1 MIRLAT
7 KKDAQAI
14 HNLHTKSVRG
24 LCSKDY
30 PPEVFDGWLKG
41 RTPEGYKGI
50 AKNEMYVFEE
60 NDEIL
65 GWIHVRPNNI
75 IGLFVAPEHT
85 RKGVGR
91 SLFDFGLD
99 IVRKNRRNEIQFD
112 ATVTAV
118 PLYEKCGCKV
128 IKKSTLRKN
137 SVDVPTV
144 TMTLPEYR
152 ITSQLSRRHEDRGFT

>member
-7 KKDAQAI
+7 NKDAKPI
-14 HNLHTKSVRG
+14 HDLHTKSVRG

-30 PPEVFDGWLKG
+30 PQKVIEGWLKG
-41 RTPEGYKGI
+41 RKPEGYKGV

-85 RKGVGR
+85 RKGVGG
-91 SLFDFGLD
+91 SLFNFGLD
-99 IVRKNRRNEIQFD
+99 IVRENCRGEIQFE
-112 ATVTAV
+112 ATVTAI
-118 PLYEKCGCKV
+118 PFYMKCGCK
-128 IKKSTLRKN
+128 ILKESSIRKN
-137 SVDVPTV
+137 TVDVPTA
-144 TMTLPEYR
+144 TMILPE
-152 ITSQLSRRHEDRGFT
+152 